1 VGISLE
7 MATENVPQDGR
18 YYVLDGGRVVKS
30 CATLHQAAME
40 YERLRARHITSS
52 ANDHTAAR
60 EWARGTVSAAR
71 DPRNPRRK
79 TADHARGT

>member
-18 YYVLDGGRVVKS
+18 YYVFDGGWVVKS
-30 CATLHQAAME
+30 CATLQQAAME
-40 YERLRARHITSS
+40 YERLRARRITSS
-52 ANDHTAAR
+52 ANDHPGAG
-60 EWARGTVSAAR
+60 EWARATVSAAR
-71 DPRNPRRK
+71 YPRNPRRE